1 MRVLIADDEPVY
13 QVLLQELFDE
23 WGFDVVV
30 ARDGN
35 EAWELLQADPEIRM
49 AILDWMM
56 PGMDGYQVC
65 ARAREQ
71 ASRDLYILLITGS
84 TRKED
89 LERVLVVGAD
99 DYLIKPFEALD
110 LKIRVRTAVR
120 ILNLQEELNRRET
133 ARTS

>member
-13 QVLLQELFDE
+13 QVLLQELFE
-23 WGFDVVV
+23 AWGFEVVV

-49 AILDWMM
+49 ATLDWMM

-71 ASRDLYILLITGS
+71 ASRDLYILLITGGA
-84 TRKED
+84 RKQD
-89 LERVLVVGAD
+89 LDRVLVVGAD
-99 DYLIKPFEALD
+99 DYLLKPFEALD
-110 LKIRVRTAVR
+110 LKIRVRTAMR
-120 ILNLQEELNRRET
+120 IMSLQDELNRRQT